1 MLVKIIKQ
9 LAQALALPQL
19 SHRSAKLLGLRAVPM
34 GRDHQPTRHAVCRFN
49 TVIPAHHVQAQ
60 INPRG
65 AACGSE
71 NIAFVLVQHILNHGD
86 SGIACFQSLRV
97 APVGGCLPPVKQA

>member
-9 LAQALALPQL
+9 LAEALALPQL

-34 GRDHQPTRHAVCRFN
+34 GRDHQPTRHAVCHFH

-65 AACGSE
+65 ASGGSE
-71 NIAFVLVQHILNHGD
+71 NIAFVLVEHIFDHGNG
-86 SGIACFQSLRV
+86 GIACFQRLRV